1 MNRNI
6 KIIIGSVV
14 LIYITTVVLKLI
26 GINIF

>member
-6 KIIIGSVV
+6 KIIIGTVV

-26 GINIF
+26 GVNIF

>member
-6 KIIIGSVV
+6 KIIIGTVV
-14 LIYITTVVLKLI
+14 LIYITTVAIKLI

>member
-14 LIYITTVVLKLI
+14 LIYITTVALKLI
-26 GINIF
+26 RINIF

>member
-26 GINIF
+26 GVNIF

>member
-14 LIYITTVVLKLI
+14 IIYIIMVILNLT
-26 GINIF
+26 GINLF